1 MSALRVAIG
10 WIMKQLQWVM
20 NVAVQ
25 EEGTPPQYLHHRR
38 DNWSPPCWHVKPP
51 CVRAAQLRAS
61 HWRSDRW
68 AAARDRQRKGRV
80 SHCSPITKSNVDT
93 RTQPFV
99 KYGWRDFISVWS
111 FHGSVW
117 GWNYSRLRP
126 LVPFLQLRLML
137 KATVI
142 GCREQQKRQNIAK
155 EAPDLSASTVLPSLS
170 ACDHSLFHPLPH

>member
-1 MSALRVAIG
+1 MWLCRRREPPPPTVF
-10 WIMKQLQWVM
+10 
-20 NVAVQ
+20 
-25 EEGTPPQYLHHRR
+25 TPPSWQLVSSVLTCKASMRTR
-38 DNWSPPCWHVKPP
+38 GT
-51 CVRAAQLRAS
+51 AQSQPLALGS
-61 HWRSDRW
+61 LDSCMW
-68 AAARDRQRKGRV
+68 QTEKGRV
-80 SHCSPITKSNVDT
+80 SHCSLITKLNVDT

-99 KYGWRDFISVWS
+99 NYGWRDFISVWS

-137 KATVI
+137 KATFI

-170 ACDHSLFHPLPH
+170 SCDHSLFHPPPH